1 MEFTGQYLTY
11 DEYKALG
18 GNLFRDQTPFNLS
31 EMKARKI
38 IDKYTQGRLIDL
50 ETQVQEV
57 KSCVYDLINLGMGY
71 DSSGDNYLKNRGISS
86 ESTDGYSVSF
96 GSVSSDTVKTRK
108 QEEYNIVFDYLAECK
123 LEDGTPYL
131 YRGTDDNKCKFN
143 NLP

>member
-18 GNLFRDQTPFNLS
+18 GNLDQTPFNLS

-57 KSCVYDLINLGMGY
+57 KLCVYDLINLGMGY

-108 QEEYNIVFDYLAECK
+108 EEEYNIVFDYLAECK

-131 YRGTDDNKCKFN
+131 YRGIDDNKRKFN